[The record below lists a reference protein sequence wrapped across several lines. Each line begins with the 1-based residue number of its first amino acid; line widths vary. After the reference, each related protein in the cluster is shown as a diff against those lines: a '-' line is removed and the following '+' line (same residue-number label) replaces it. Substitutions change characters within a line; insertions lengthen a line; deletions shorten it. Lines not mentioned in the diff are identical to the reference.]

1 MNATTRSTFL
11 GVGGY
16 LPERIVT
23 NHDLAEWVDTNDEW
37 IRERTGIR
45 TRHFAAEGEFTS
57 DLAVKA
63 ASEALENSG
72 IAAEQIDLIIL
83 ATTTPDNTFPATA
96 SLVQQRLGAFR
107 SAAFDIQAV
116 CAGFIFGLA
125 TADAF
130 LRVHRARHA
139 LVIGAETF
147 SRILDWKDR
156 TTCVL
161 FGDGAGAVVLE
172 AREGEGGL
180 GDYGILSARLY
191 TEGKHY
197 DKLYVDGGPST
208 TGTSGFVRMVGR
220 EVFRQA
226 VTRTVESIETLLQEN
241 QLAITD
247 IDHFILHQANE
258 RILKTAMEK
267 LDAPFEKA
275 VLTIPEQGNTSAAS
289 VPLAMRHA
297 HQKGILKR
305 GDLIILEALGGGLSW
320 GTMLA
325 RW

>member
-1 MNATTRSTFL
+1 MSIITRSVFL

-16 LPERIVT
+16 LPERLVT
-23 NHDLAEWVDTNDEW
+23 NDALAQWVDTNDQW
-37 IRERTGIR
+37 IRERTGIHA
-45 TRHFAAEGEFTS
+45 RHFAAEGEFTS
-57 DLAVKA
+57 DLAVA
-63 ASEALENSG
+63 AAQEALVDSG
-72 IAAEQIDLIIL
+72 ITAKQIDIIIL
-83 ATTTPDNTFPATA
+83 ATATPDNTFPATA
-96 SLVQQRLGAFR
+96 SLVQQRLGAVG
-107 SAAFDIQAV
+107 SIAFDIQAV

-130 LRVHRARHA
+130 LRVHRSRRA

-156 TTCVL
+156 STCVL

-180 GDYGILSARLY
+180 GDHGILSAQLH
-191 TEGKHY
+191 TDGTHY

-226 VTRTVESIETLLQEN
+226 VAKTVESIETILQEN
-241 QLAITD
+241 QLATEH
-247 IDHFILHQANE
+247 IDHFIMHQANE
-258 RILKTAMEK
+258 RILKAAMEK
-267 LDAPFEKA
+267 LGAPIEKA
-275 VLTIPEQGNTSAAS
+275 IITIKQQGNTSAAS
-289 VPLAMRHA
+289 VPLAMREA
-297 HQKGILKR
+297 HQRGLLKR

-320 GTMLA
+320 GTILA